1 MNVPHTLKTLFTEAD
16 NETWCPVRLF
26 GVAFAIL
33 GSSVFLG
40 LSIWTVIEQH
50 NALRYIA
57 FGTGLASVWATVSAA
72 IIFKAKF
79 GDRQP

>member
-26 GVAFAIL
+26 GVAIAIL

-79 GDRQP
+79 GDRQ